1 MITSSLGSFVSLE
14 SINMKHKE
22 KEYLIAFKLYID
34 HYDSRYRYPKWIR
47 AINKKDA
54 ITKYIKIIKPDVAL
68 GACIIMDERPV
79 KQDETK
85 EAVKEV
91 NLEKINDAY
100 RKGNLKLLEM
110 MISQLSKTI
119 DPSNPNHTPRPDII
133 DMVAINEELYSTSRL
148 VGIPRHML
156 PSNEYIYTD
165 DFFEYVR
172 DYITDRYNY
181 EFYNDYTLM
190 KIRDELQCM
199 YDNYSKHGILP
210 WETKKDE
217 DAVCGTSEVMKV
229 SDAPAV
235 VNREGAE
242 GDKIPAIKITK
253 QRTDEEEVTM
263 KENIIKGDR
272 TNEKT
277 PIDIIEYAP
286 QFDMACVDI
295 SPNFPYILEIDNI
308 NTGISEKHVIV
319 ITQIMANCIYCN
331 YWSNI
336 YCQNEDDFKDNPHS
350 GMVLTALDFH
360 ERNGKLYKITGEDLK

>member
-1 MITSSLGSFVSLE
+1 
-14 SINMKHKE
+14 MKHKE

-54 ITKYIKIIKPDVAL
+54 ITKYIQIIKPDVAL

-79 KQDETK
+79 KQNETK
-85 EAVKEV
+85 EAVKEG

-110 MISQLSKTI
+110 MISQLNKTFG
-119 DPSNPNHTPRPDII
+119 PANPDHTPRPFII
-133 DMVAINEELYSTSRL
+133 DMDEINKAICSTSRL
-148 VGIPRHML
+148 VNML
-156 PSNEYIYTD
+156 SSGVSHDKLPYNGYIYTD
-165 DFFEYVR
+165 DFFEHVN
-172 DYITDRYNY
+172 DYMNTRYQY
-181 EFYNDYTLM
+181 EFYNDYILM

-217 DAVCGTSEVMKV
+217 DAVCSTSEVMKV
-229 SDAPAV
+229 SDTPAV
-235 VNREGAE
+235 VNRDDSNEN
-242 GDKIPAIKITK
+242 KTLAIKITK
-253 QRTDEEEVTM
+253 QRTDEEVTM

-336 YCQNEDDFKDNPHS
+336 YCQNEDDFNYNPHS
-350 GMVLTALDFH
+350 GMVLTATEFH

>member
-1 MITSSLGSFVSLE
+1 
-14 SINMKHKE
+14 MKHKE